1 MAKISIIVPV
11 YNTAK
16 YLERCVDSI
25 VAQTYTDWELLLIDD
40 GSTANSGTICDSYAA
55 SDPRIQAFHKPN
67 GGLTSARNHGLERA
81 TGEWITP
88 IDSDDWVEPEMLA
101 KMLAKAEE
109 SDADVVI
116 CDLRFVWHEQSSV
129 YTSIDWGDDKTE
141 SLNRYI
147 ASGWTC
153 LCSSIAKRS
162 LYTDHNLHSP
172 REITYCE
179 DFHLM
184 VRLCHFAKR
193 VVHIAEPFYNYRQQ
207 QASIMHNLNPKTE
220 ADEQWAYADT
230 VRFFKE
236 QGAYEAFRRPM
247 CWRMLKA
254 TQEMVLD
261 RERWGDFRNILPEK
275 RQYICS
281 CPYLNTKL
289 KLNMWCLTHHLPI
302 VSHLLLL
309 ARKIKHCS
317 K

>member
-40 GSTANSGTICDSYAA
+40 GSTDNSGTICDSYAA

-207 QASIMHNLNPKTE
+207 QASIMHNLNPKT
-220 ADEQWAYADT
+220 
-230 VRFFKE
+230 
-236 QGAYEAFRRPM
+236 
-247 CWRMLKA
+247 
-254 TQEMVLD
+254 
-261 RERWGDFRNILPEK
+261 
-275 RQYICS
+275 
-281 CPYLNTKL
+281 
-289 KLNMWCLTHHLPI
+289 CLLYTSP
-302 VSHLLLL
+302 SP
-309 ARKIKHCS
+309 RD
-317 K
+317 

>member
-40 GSTANSGTICDSYAA
+40 GSTDRSGDICDRYAA

-67 GGLTSARNHGLERA
+67 RGLTSARNHGLERA
-81 TGEWITP
+81 SGEWVTH
-88 IDSDDWVEPEMLA
+88 IDSDDWVEQEMLA

-109 SDADVVI
+109 TDADVVI
-116 CDLRFVWHEQSSV
+116 CDFFFAQGDKRTLYH
-129 YTSIDWGDDKTE
+129 SIDWDDDKTE

-147 ASGWTC
+147 TSVWTTVWG
-153 LCSSIAKRS
+153 SIAKRS
-162 LYTDHNLHSP
+162 LYTVHNLHSP

-236 QGAYEAFRRPM
+236 QGAYAASRRAM

-261 RERWGDFRNILPEK
+261 RKRWGDFRNILPEK
-275 RQYICS
+275 RQYIWS
-281 CPYLNTKL
+281 CPFIGAKL
-289 KLNMWCLTHHLPI
+289 KLNMWCFTHHLPI

>member
-40 GSTANSGTICDSYAA
+40 GSTDRSGDICDRYAA

-81 TGEWITP
+81 SGEWITH

-116 CDLRFVWHEQSSV
+116 CDFFFAHDGSRELYQ
-129 YTSIDWGDDKTE
+129 SIDWDDDKTA

-147 ASGWTC
+147 ISPWNPVWGC
-153 LCSSIAKRS
+153 LAKRS
-162 LYTDHNLHSP
+162 LYERHNLRSP
-172 REITYCE
+172 REITFCE

-184 VRLCHFAKR
+184 VRLCYFAK
-193 VVHIAEPFYNYRQQ
+193 VVVRIRKALYNYYQRTS
-207 QASIMHNLNPKTE
+207 SIIHTFKGQTILDM
-220 ADEQWAYADT
+220 QWAYEDIS
-230 VRFFKE
+230 RFFINKKV
-236 QGAYEAFRRPM
+236 YPDYRRAIS
-247 CWRMLKA
+247 WRMLKA
-254 TQEMVLD
+254 TQEMVLS
-261 RERWGDFRNILPEK
+261 RERWGDFRSILPEK
-275 RQYICS
+275 RHYICS
-281 CPYLNTKL
+281 CPFINSKL
-289 KLNMWCLTHHLPI
+289 KLNMWCLTHHLSF
-302 VSHLLLL
+302 VSHLMLL
-309 ARKIKHCS
+309 ARKIKHNG
-317 K
+317 

>member
-25 VAQTYTDWELLLIDD
+25 VAQTYADWELLLVDD
-40 GSTANSGTICDSYAA
+40 GSTDRSGAICDRYAA
-55 SDPRIQAFHKPN
+55 SVPRIKAFHKPN
-67 GGLTSARNHGLERA
+67 RGLTSARNHGLERA
-81 TGEWITP
+81 SGEWVTH
-88 IDSDDWVEPEMLA
+88 IDSDDWVEQEMLA

-109 SDADVVI
+109 TDADVVI
-116 CDLRFVWHEQSSV
+116 CDFFFAQGDKRTLYH
-129 YTSIDWGDDKTE
+129 SIDWDDDKTE

-147 ASGWTC
+147 TSVWTTVWG
-153 LCSSIAKRS
+153 SIAKRS

-193 VVHIAEPFYNYRQQ
+193 VAHIAEPFYNYRQQ

-230 VRFFKE
+230 VRFLKE
-236 QGAYEAFRRPM
+236 QGAYAAFRRPM

-261 RERWGDFRNILPEK
+261 RKRWGDFRNILPEK
-275 RQYICS
+275 RQYIWS
-281 CPYLNTKL
+281 CPFIGAKL

-309 ARKIKHCS
+309 ARKLKHNA
-317 K
+317 

>member
-16 YLERCVDSI
+16 YLHSCIESVL
-25 VAQTYTDWELLLIDD
+25 AQTFTDWELLLIDD
-40 GSTANSGTICDSYAA
+40 GSTDDSAIICDEYAA
-55 SDPRIQAFHKPN
+55 KDERIRVFHKEN
-67 GGLTSARNHGLERA
+67 GGVSSARNLGLDNA
-81 TGEWITP
+81 QGEWITH
-88 IDSDDWVEPEMLA
+88 IDSDDWVEQEMLA

-109 SDADVVI
+109 TDADVVI
-116 CDLRFVWHEQSSV
+116 CDFFFAQGDKRALYH
-129 YTSIDWGDDKTE
+129 SIDWDDDKTE

-147 ASGWTC
+147 TSVWTTVWG
-153 LCSSIAKRS
+153 SIAKRS

-172 REITYCE
+172 RGITYCE

-184 VRLCHFAKR
+184 VRLCYFAKR

-236 QGAYEAFRRPM
+236 QGAYAAFRRAM

-261 RERWGDFRNILPEK
+261 RKRWGDFRNILPEK
-275 RQYICS
+275 RQYIWS
-281 CPYLNTKL
+281 CPFIGAKL
-289 KLNMWCLTHHLPI
+289 KLNMWCLTHHLPM
-302 VSHLLLL
+302 VSHMMLW
-309 ARKIKHCS
+309 ARNLKHPEL
-317 K
+317 

>member
-25 VAQTYTDWELLLIDD
+25 VAQTYTDWELLLVDD
-40 GSTANSGTICDSYAA
+40 GSTDHSGAICDRYAA
-55 SDPRIQAFHKPN
+55 SDSRIQVFHKPN

-81 TGEWITP
+81 SGEWITP

-261 RERWGDFRNILPEK
+261 RKRWGDFRNILPEK
-275 RQYICS
+275 RQYIWS
-281 CPYLNTKL
+281 CPYLNAKL

>member
-11 YNTAK
+11 YHTAK
-16 YLERCVDSI
+16 YLHRCIESVL
-25 VAQTYTDWELLLIDD
+25 AQTFTDWEMLLIDD
-40 GSTANSGTICDSYAA
+40 GSTDDSAIICDEYAA
-55 SDPRIQAFHKPN
+55 KDERIRVFHKEN
-67 GGLTSARNHGLERA
+67 GGVSSARNLGLDHA
-81 TGEWITP
+81 QGEWITF
-88 IDSDDWVEPEMLA
+88 IDADDWVEPEMLA

-129 YTSIDWGDDKTE
+129 YSSIDWNDDKTE

-147 ASGWTC
+147 ASSWTC
-153 LCSSIAKRS
+153 MCSSMAKRS
-162 LYTDHNLHSP
+162 LYADHNLHSP
-172 REITYCE
+172 SEITYCE

-193 VVHIAEPFYNYRQQ
+193 VVHIAEPFYNYRQILSS
-207 QASIMHNLNPKTE
+207 AVHNLNPKTE

-230 VRFFKE
+230 IRFLKE
-236 QGAYEAFRRPM
+236 QGAYEAFRRAM

-261 RERWGDFRNILPEK
+261 RKRWGDFRNILPEK

-309 ARKIKHCS
+309 ARKLKHNG
-317 K
+317 